1 MAVCL
6 AHEIFGRA
14 QAIAWIGKQWFLA
27 WARVTCQVCWDRG
40 RGQARLCHSVG
51 HPKTGCMTNTLEL
64 LQRHRKTIYLKK
76 FSFPNSIWH
85 RGLSPVW
92 LLVPALAFGGSGRFQ
107 DGSIKL
113 ECFHDLSR
121 VPFAFALGDIPG
133 ISPIRSKHVQN
144 IFRNFGQFQPILN
157 HLGDPDGEVRVLAS
171 VLGAVMLPSWRQ
183 ENYRHIQACGIRMVS
198 SGISPKFWLMLVDV
212 GWYWYSTM
220 FVSYDYGQLWL
231 YNILGGWLSQT
242 QSWGKSIMMV
252 LVRPTW
258 MTNVWAG

>member
-1 MAVCL
+1 
-6 AHEIFGRA
+6 
-14 QAIAWIGKQWFLA
+14 
-27 WARVTCQVCWDRG
+27 
-40 RGQARLCHSVG
+40 
-51 HPKTGCMTNTLEL
+51 MTNTLEL

-171 VLGAVMLPSWRQ
+171 VLRACHQSNRRCGHVAVMAPGKL
-183 ENYRHIQACGIRMVS
+183 QAYTAGMWDTNGIIRYQ
-198 SGISPKFWLMLVDV
+198 PKILVDV
-212 GWYWYSTM
+212 G
-220 FVSYDYGQLWL
+220 
-231 YNILGGWLSQT
+231 
-242 QSWGKSIMMV
+242 
-252 LVRPTW
+252 
-258 MTNVWAG
+258 